1 MSSRYIC
8 QKCRQP
14 LRLDA
19 SLADLTPSSYDLL
32 ASTLASPL
40 SPRPSSS
47 DNDKLDQ
54 LSAPMNVKNTW
65 RRVASAQTGHISPTP
80 SSLSPR
86 ALAKQPQRSLAGP
99 PNESFV
105 FLQDSVV
112 QKIPS
117 PGQAPSRA
125 IRVSSVGSQDSGAVR
140 SPSTP
145 QHNAF
150 SPSTTSPLSHKLK
163 FTNKLFSLLSSRTE
177 LDHPLCTECTDSL
190 LKGLSEQLKDTMR
203 ERDGYLAF
211 EKELKKERQRE
222 EEPADEVGR
231 RIERLKEEEKLA
243 IEDLREAQREKE
255 QLEEELKALELEE
268 KELEEDESEFWI
280 AHNMHLLT
288 AAEQASQLSS
298 LRAAYAHDSL
308 VLEKLERT
316 NVYNDAFCIGHDGV
330 FGTINGLRLGRVS
343 GVHVEWAEI
352 NAAWGQ
358 ALLLLYTIARKLDYT
373 FESYRLVPMGSFS
386 RIEKTNGDKSSY
398 ELYGSGDLHI
408 GRLLHNRRFDFA
420 MVAFLDCLRQ
430 AMEFVKSQDQSVD
443 FPHQIVKDKIGDVSI
458 KLQFGVDESWT
469 RALRHVLLALKLLLK
484 WTTSAAA

>member
-1 MSSRYIC
+1 MTSSYVC

-14 LRLDA
+14 LQLDA
-19 SLADLTPSSYDLL
+19 SLADLSPSSYDLL
-32 ASTLASPL
+32 ASTLASP
-40 SPRPSSS
+40 PARPPASGA
-47 DNDKLDQ
+47 DRLNQ
-54 LSAPMNVKNTW
+54 LSAPANVKNTW
-65 RRVASAQTGHISPTP
+65 KRVVSAQSDSPSP
-80 SSLSPR
+80 SSSSLSQR
-86 ALAKQPQRSLAGP
+86 LLAKQP
-99 PNESFV
+99 NESYV

-117 PGQAPSRA
+117 PAPSGRMG
-125 IRVSSVGSQDSGAVR
+125 RVSSVGSHDFNHAR
-140 SPSTP
+140 SPKP
-145 QHNAF
+145 QQRNTRPPGPLHSA
-150 SPSTTSPLSHKLK
+150 SSPLSHKVK
-163 FTNKLFSLLSSRTE
+163 STNKLFSLLSTRTDI
-177 LDHPLCTECTDSL
+177 DHPLCTECTDNL
-190 LKGLSEQLKDTMR
+190 LKNLNEQLKDTMR
-203 ERDGYLAF
+203 ERDGYIAF
-211 EKELKKERQRE
+211 EKELKKEKQRE
-222 EEPADEVGR
+222 DELMEEVER

-255 QLEEELKALELEE
+255 DLEEELRALELEE
-268 KELEEDESEFWI
+268 KEVEEEESEFWI
-280 AHNMHLLT
+280 SHNTHMLT
-288 AAEQASQLSS
+288 AAEQTAQLSS

-373 FESYRLVPMGSFS
+373 FDSYRLVPMGSFS

-408 GRLLHNRRFDFA
+408 GRLLQNRRFDFA

-430 AMEFVKSQDQSVD
+430 AMEFVKSQDHAVD

-458 KLQFGVDESWT
+458 KLQFGVEEAWT